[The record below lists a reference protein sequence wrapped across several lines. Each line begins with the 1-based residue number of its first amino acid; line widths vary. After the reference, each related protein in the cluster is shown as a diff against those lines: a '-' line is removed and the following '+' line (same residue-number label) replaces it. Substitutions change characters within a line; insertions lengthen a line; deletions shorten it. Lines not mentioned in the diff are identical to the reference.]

1 MPHKTS
7 LRTGTKQVRRHEP
20 TQRQLDALRPT
31 QFKPGQSGCPG
42 GRPKLK
48 PITDELRRLLHEPY
62 KGSERRFRG
71 MTNLRALAERTFEL
85 AFAGSLAAII
95 LIADRVEG
103 KVAQRQEWSGP
114 DGDPILWGGYAT
126 RAEAEERLDFL
137 ISKAGLT
144 NSSIGEKQWQQ

>member
-1 MPHKTS
+1 MTS
-7 LRTGTKQVRRHEP
+7 LRTRSDLGSRRQP

-48 PITDELRRLLHEPY
+48 PITDELRRLLDEPY

-103 KVAQRQEWSGP
+103 RVPQRSEFCGP
-114 DGDPILWGGYAT
+114 DGDPILWGGYAS
-126 RAEAEERLDFL
+126 REEAEQRLHFL
-137 ISKAGLT
+137 LSKAGLT
-144 NSSIGEKQWQQ
+144 NSSIGENPWQQ